1 MEEKWEARILG
12 KQERRA
18 CRKLWE
24 VVFTEDS
31 AGFLDYYDA
40 HKALGNECYGIY
52 DREGELASML
62 QLNPYK
68 MYVNG
73 FTAMSRYVIA
83 VATRPEHRHKG
94 LMRRLLVK
102 SLKDMYNKGLPF
114 AFLMP
119 ASEAIYRPFDFR
131 YFYRMNAGRICG
143 EGSGKGVD
151 GLSVRRAD
159 RRDIP
164 SMAGFSSGI
173 LAEGFDCYPERDDPY
188 YQTLL
193 AETESEGGGIL
204 LLEEKTGEMK
214 ACVPFWGKE
223 PVEVREIL
231 CRQEDGS
238 LVLETLRGYFNGAVT
253 VNGSS
258 FLMNEKKP
266 VIMGR
271 ITNVESFL
279 KLFTSE
285 YPLELHML
293 VTDSLISAN
302 EGYYI
307 WKLSPGG
314 SRVRRT
320 KRADLSIGKH
330 WMRCEIQ
337 GLFEWLS
344 GARELPELL
353 EEQAIRFGGPHEKA
367 ERELQAAEA
376 VWSGGETVGAKD
388 EMEKWEADL
397 NAVRVCR
404 APFINEIV

>member
-1 MEEKWEARILG
+1 MEEKWEVCILG
-12 KQERRA
+12 EQDRRA

-24 VVFTEDS
+24 TVFIEDS

-40 HKALGNECYGIY
+40 YKALGNECYGIY

-62 QLNPYK
+62 QLNPYR

-83 VATRPEHRHKG
+83 VATRPEYRHKG

-102 SLKDMYNKGLPF
+102 SLKDMYDKGLPF

-131 YFYRMNAGRICG
+131 YFYRTNSGRIWG
-143 EGSGKGVD
+143 KGSGKGADV
-151 GLSVRRAD
+151 LSVRKAD
-159 RRDIP
+159 KRDIP
-164 SMAGFSSGI
+164 SMADFSSGI
-173 LAEGFDCYPERDDPY
+173 LAEGFDCYPERDNTY

-223 PVEVREIL
+223 PVEIREIL

-238 LVLETLRGYFNGAVT
+238 LVLEALRGYFDGEVT

-258 FLMNEKKP
+258 FTMNEQRP

-285 YPLELHML
+285 YPVELHML
-293 VTDSLISAN
+293 VTDPLISVN

-314 SRVRRT
+314 SQVRRT
-320 KRADLSIGKH
+320 KKPDLSVGRR
-330 WMRCEIQ
+330 WMRCGTQ
-337 GLFEWLS
+337 GLFEWLT
-344 GARELPELL
+344 GGRGLTELL
-353 EEQAIRFGGPHEKA
+353 AEQAIRFGGLPEK
-367 ERELQAAEA
+367 EEGELQAAEV
-376 VWSGGETVGAKD
+376 VWSSGETAGAKT
-388 EMEKWEADL
+388 EVEKWKADL
-397 NAVRVCR
+397 LAVRVCR
-404 APFINEIV
+404 SPFINEIV

>member
-1 MEEKWEARILG
+1 MG
-12 KQERRA
+12 KQDRRA

-24 VVFTEDS
+24 TVFTEDS

-40 HKALGNECYGIY
+40 YKVLGNECYGIY

-102 SLKDMYNKGLPF
+102 SLKDLYDKGLPF
-114 AFLMP
+114 VFLMP
-119 ASEAIYRPFDFR
+119 ASEAIYRPFGFR

-143 EGSGKGVD
+143 EGSRKGTD
-151 GLSVRRAD
+151 GLSARRAD

-164 SMAGFSSGI
+164 SMVGFSSEI
-173 LAEGFDCYPERDDPY
+173 LTESFDCYPERDKPY

-204 LLEEKTGEMK
+204 LFEEEAGEMK
-214 ACVPFWGKE
+214 ACVPFWGEE

-231 CRQEDGS
+231 CRQKDGS
-238 LVLETLRGYFNGAVT
+238 FVLEALRGYFNGEIT

-258 FLMNEKKP
+258 FFMNEKKP

-271 ITNVESFL
+271 ITDVESFL

-285 YPLELHML
+285 YPVELYML
-293 VTDSLISAN
+293 VTDSLISEN

-307 WKLSPGG
+307 WKLSPVG
-314 SRVRRT
+314 SQVRRT
-320 KRADLSIGKH
+320 ERPDLSIGKH

-344 GARELPELL
+344 GARELPVLL
-353 EEQAIRFGGPHEKA
+353 EEQAIRLEGLSENA
-367 ERELQAAEA
+367 EGELKAAEA
-376 VWSGGETVGAKD
+376 IWSGGETGRLRD